1 MDKWDSLGVVG
12 GSEGFSAQ
20 SIFTRIPSENIS
32 KRVVNVLL
40 VDGMKC

>member
-12 GSEGFSAQ
+12 GLEGVSAQ
-20 SIFTRIPSENIS
+20 SIFTRIPSENIR